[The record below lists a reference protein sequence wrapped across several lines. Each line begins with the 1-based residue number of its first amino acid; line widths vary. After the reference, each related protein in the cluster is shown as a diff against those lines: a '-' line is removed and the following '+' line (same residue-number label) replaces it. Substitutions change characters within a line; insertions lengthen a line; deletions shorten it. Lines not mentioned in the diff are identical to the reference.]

1 VVGVLTQPDRP
12 AGRGQNPQSSA
23 VKHAALARG
32 LEVAQPLELKTA
44 EGRAALAA
52 WQPDFLVVV
61 AYGLILPQAAL
72 DLPRRGC
79 LNIHAS
85 LLPRWRGAAPIQ
97 RAIQAGDRETG
108 VTIMRM
114 EAGLDTGPVYLERR
128 VPITSETD
136 AIALHDTLAQLGA
149 RAVCETLEA
158 IVAGT
163 LEPRP
168 QAASGVCYAAKI
180 SKAEARIDW
189 TRAAAEIDAQVR
201 AFVPWPVA
209 ETRFRGEQLRIH
221 RARLDRSP
229 GQAGVSGVPGDL
241 HYSEERGLRVRC
253 GEGALELLE
262 LQREGRRRTSAAE
275 FGRNLQTAAGRFE

>member
-1 VVGVLTQPDRP
+1 
-12 AGRGQNPQSSA
+12 
-23 VKHAALARG
+23 
-32 LEVAQPLELKTA
+32 
-44 EGRAALAA
+44 
-52 WQPDFLVVV
+52 
-61 AYGLILPQAAL
+61 
-72 DLPRRGC
+72 
-79 LNIHAS
+79 
-85 LLPRWRGAAPIQ
+85 
-97 RAIQAGDRETG
+97 
-108 VTIMRM
+108 MRM

-128 VPITSETD
+128 VPITTDTD
-136 AIALHDTLAQLGA
+136 AMALHDTLAQLGA
-149 RAVCETLEA
+149 IAVCEALEA

-168 QAASGVCYAAKI
+168 QAAGGVCYASKL

-221 RARLDRSP
+221 RARLDRSARQP
-229 GQAGVSGVPGDL
+229 GAPGVPGDL
-241 HYSEERGLRVRC
+241 HYSEQDGLRVRC

-275 FGRNLQTAAGRFE
+275 FGRSLVAATGRFE